1 MSNFFKSLFKIILLV
16 PPLVLFINW
25 RVDTAV
31 KKAVEESKIT
41 MPIAVDELYAV
52 KCALCHGGNGD
63 GRGAF
68 PRINNYPKDELAE
81 KLKTHKSASNSD
93 PIIKIEAGTL
103 SGAEIDALSRFITT
117 MRPAEPQSSTQ
128 PAKTVK

>member
-41 MPIAVDELYAV
+41 QPIAVEEMFAV
-52 KCALCHGGNGD
+52 KCALCHGASGEGSD
-63 GRGAF
+63 VF
-68 PRINNYPKDELAE
+68 PKINKFSKDELVE
-81 KLKTHKSASNSD
+81 KIKMHKTSSSTN
-93 PIIKIEAGTL
+93 PIIKIEAGSL
-103 SGAEIDALSRFITT
+103 SDAQIDALSRFITT
-117 MRPAEPQSSTQ
+117 MKPSESR
-128 PAKTVK
+128 